1 MIFLIRCHVTMAY
14 HMQYVV
20 GIVAQKGGAGKS
32 TLARLVA
39 RELAQLGLNVLI
51 ADLDTQQATCTDWAA
66 DRAKAGIEPRID
78 AEPFPYVRRAL
89 TKARNR
95 DAVVLDG
102 RPHASDQTTEIARA
116 AHEIVIP
123 TGQTLDD
130 LRPAVALAHD
140 LADAGINPRLIS
152 FAVLKTTRSDAELT
166 AARSYLA
173 EAGYAV
179 LDGDIPLSTAYGIAH
194 DAGKALSETPYTTL
208 NQRAELLARPVV
220 DRARAA
226 VALERSSAAR

>member
-1 MIFLIRCHVTMAY
+1 
-14 HMQYVV
+14 MQYVI
-20 GIVAQKGGAGKS
+20 GIVAQKGGTGKS

-39 RELAQLGLNVLI
+39 VEIAKLGLDVLI
-51 ADLDTQQATCTDWAA
+51 ADLDTQQTTCTDWAA
-66 DRAKAGIEPRID
+66 DRAKAAIEPRID

-89 TKARNR
+89 TKGRDR
-95 DAVVLDG
+95 DAIILDG

-116 AHEIVIP
+116 AHEVVIP

-140 LADAGINPRLIS
+140 LADAGIKPRLIS
-152 FAVLKTTRSDAELT
+152 FAVMKTTRSAAELT

-173 EAGYAV
+173 EAGYTV

-194 DAGKALSETPYTTL
+194 DAGRALSETPYGTL
-208 NQRAELLARPVV
+208 NDRAVVLARPIV
-220 DRARAA
+220 DRARTA
-226 VALERSSAAR
+226 VAHERVASTR

>member
-1 MIFLIRCHVTMAY
+1 
-14 HMQYVV
+14 MQYVIGV
-20 GIVAQKGGAGKS
+20 VAQKGGTGKS
-32 TLARLVA
+32 TLARLAA
-39 RELAQLGLNVLI
+39 RAQLGLDVLI
-51 ADLDTQQATCTDWAA
+51 ADLDTQQTTCTDWAA

-89 TKARNR
+89 KKGRDR
-95 DAVVLDG
+95 DAIVLDG

-140 LADAGINPRLIS
+140 LADAGIKPRLIS
-152 FAVLKTTRSDAELT
+152 CAALKTTRSVAELT
-166 AARSYLA
+166 VTRTYLA
-173 EAGYAV
+173 EAGYTV

-194 DAGKALSETPYTTL
+194 DAGRALSATPYPTL
-208 NQRAELLARPVV
+208 NQRAELLARPIV

-226 VALERSSAAR
+226 VAHERAAAAR